1 MFTFLSVIENKINW
15 LLFDGYLQELI
26 GKQKQ
31 SKQKVMKRWSLTMN
45 TLFYEINI
53 IENLSH
59 ITLNIHI
66 LKPISFQM

>member
-1 MFTFLSVIENKINW
+1 MFTVLSVIENKINW

-59 ITLNIHI
+59 IMLNIHI

>member
-31 SKQKVMKRWSLTMN
+31 SKQKVMKR
-45 TLFYEINI
+45 
-53 IENLSH
+53 
-59 ITLNIHI
+59 
-66 LKPISFQM
+66 